1 VGFRYTTLQIAR
13 GYDVAGYV
21 QNLWDARVR
30 VEAEGE
36 KQEVDAF
43 LAAIEEQML
52 GLVRHV
58 EHVAD
63 ERTRQFS
70 GFTVR

>member
-1 VGFRYTTLQIAR
+1 M
-13 GYDVAGYV
+13 
-21 QNLWDARVR
+21 R